1 MKKNYVYCV
10 YFDGFAGKRYITFHT
25 TRKSALAD
33 ARLLDEMYDDAG
45 AHKIA
50 KHLLYGEY
58 K

>member
-25 TRKSALAD
+25 TRKSALAG

-50 KHLLYGEY
+50 KHLLHGA
-58 K
+58 